1 MQNKNDQSDKGGGVV
16 KVVRVVRCLRSD
28 RVIEVVKVGR
38 VVGLVCDLQ
47 NLKQID
53 PEQQVAKQLS
63 QFANLQNE
71 LFATLIC
78 KKFVWKNNL
87 QRSCPEQ

>member
-16 KVVRVVRCLRSD
+16 KVARVVRCLRSV
-28 RVIEVVKVGR
+28 RVIEVVRVGR

-53 PEQQVAKQLS
+53 PEQQVAKQWS
-63 QFANLQNE
+63 QFFANLQNK
-71 LFATLIC
+71 LFATTIC
-78 KKFVWKNNL
+78 KNKKVV
-87 QRSCPEQ
+87 